1 MAAHVLNRRIWLAFA
16 GGLLAGIGLC
26 ITVIALGV
34 YSSGG
39 LTVVVDLGQV
49 TEATRR
55 EIESQVTTL
64 LPVVLEDIK
73 AQVPSR
79 VAGQLAA
86 KLGAARFSIYGVD
99 IRLPSGSLASVRS
112 QIERVVSEELK
123 TSLDTIDI
131 RRSAAM
137 WGEQGEAWVA
147 RSLRESLGGRSLA
160 LQPLPRWPWL
170 QVPLILH
177 IKTS

>member
-1 MAAHVLNRRIWLAFA
+1 MLNRRIWLAFA